1 LKQHN
6 PEVNWNTQVLR
17 FAQYNYIIYIQFIYR
32 QRLIVDKRTSRKS
45 IANSKFV
52 FLQKNNLTEFDS
64 TDTDRNQSNYKIR
77 INKKNYKFSE
87 NLELSDTAKK
97 PLKYILQIYNNWKYL
112 FQEKK
117 TAETLSKY

>member
-1 LKQHN
+1 M
-6 PEVNWNTQVLR
+6 
-17 FAQYNYIIYIQFIYR
+17 
-32 QRLIVDKRTSRKS
+32 
-45 IANSKFV
+45 
-52 FLQKNNLTEFDS
+52 QKNNLTEFDS